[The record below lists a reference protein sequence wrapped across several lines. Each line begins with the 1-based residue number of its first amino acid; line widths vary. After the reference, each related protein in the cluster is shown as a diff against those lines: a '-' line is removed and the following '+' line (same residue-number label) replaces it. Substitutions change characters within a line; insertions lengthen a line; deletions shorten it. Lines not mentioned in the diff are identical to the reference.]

1 MFGRIGYTWE
11 VTGASWRV
19 LKKDKELLIFP
30 ILSDIACLL
39 VLATFA
45 VPTYL
50 ADAWQM
56 PERGEPA
63 SEQIVFYGLIF
74 LFYYCNFFVITF
86 FNSAIVGPAVMHLN
100 GREPTFGDALIAA
113 MNRLPQIA
121 TCAFVAATFSVV
133 LKIIESR
140 SERVGQF
147 VIAILGTAWTVMT
160 FLVVPVLVVEG
171 IGPIDA
177 FKRSNKL
184 LVKTWG
190 QQLFGNSSFGIIFFL
205 LSLPAT
211 AYIAGGFALGGPAIG
226 ISTVV
231 LAAVYLLVLGVVQ
244 SMLQAIFQ
252 AAIYIYA
259 SEGHE
264 PAGFDHGLLSNAMV
278 HR

>member
-1 MFGRIGYTWE
+1 M
-11 VTGASWRV
+11 
-19 LKKDKELLIFP
+19 KDKELLIFP
-30 ILSDIACLL
+30 VLSGIACLL

-50 ADAWQM
+50 ADAWQV
-56 PERGEPA
+56 PGREAPA

-86 FNSAIVGPAVMHLN
+86 FNSAIVGSAVMRLS
-100 GREPTFGDALIAA
+100 GREPTFGDALMAA

-121 TCAFVAATFSVV
+121 AWAFLAATFSVV

-147 VIAILGTAWTVMT
+147 VVAVLGTAWTVTT

-177 FKRSNKL
+177 FKRSSKL

-205 LSLPAT
+205 LSLPADSRW
-211 AYIAGGFALGGPAIG
+211 AGQRLAA
-226 ISTVV
+226 V

-244 SMLQAIFQ
+244 STLQAIFQ
-252 AAIYIYA
+252 AAIYVYA

-264 PAGFDHGLLSNAMV
+264 PAGFNHGLLSNAVV